1 MKKAT
6 EIIDERQLV
15 DELHRN
21 WKTRGYTDGGMA
33 ELLEIT
39 PKTISYKLSGINPDN
54 NGKKMHFKLN
64 EIIQII
70 HYLGFKLYLARED
83 DAK

>member
-1 MKKAT
+1 MRKAT

-15 DELHRN
+15 SELHIN
-21 WKTRGYTDGGMA
+21 WKSRGYTDGGMA
-33 ELLEIT
+33 DQLEIA

-54 NGKKMHFKLN
+54 NGKKTHFKLN

-70 HYLGFKLYLARED
+70 HYLGFKLYLVRED
-83 DAK
+83 DVK